1 MLYRNTRRRR
11 NRRATKRSRRHG
23 RRSRRLHFFKVFH
36 KNRKQNGGGYA
47 YEIPAN
53 AIVIRRSLDDDMA
66 SPPTV
71 MTKEQMDEQVENAE
85 RA

>member
-1 MLYRNTRRRR
+1 MPHRNTRRRR
-11 NRRATKRSRRHG
+11 NKRASKRSRRHG

-47 YEIPAN
+47 YEIPPN
-53 AIVIRRSLDDDMA
+53 AVVIRRSLDDDMYT
-66 SPPTV
+66 PPTV
-71 MTKEQMDEQVENAE
+71 MTKEQMDEQVEESE